1 MSRTLPSREEFLAR
15 LNEVVLHELEAV
27 ERVSTVTRE
36 EVTSDETRSEGKYD
50 TRATEASYLARGQAW
65 RIAELRQLVAWCS
78 QLSGA
83 PPSERRACL
92 GSLLLAEAATSSL
105 YFLAPVGGTRVR
117 VQGKT
122 VRLVS
127 PQSPIGQALLGLE
140 IDDETHFESPTG
152 PQSLVLL
159 ELC

>member
-1 MSRTLPSREEFLAR
+1 MSQTIPSRTEFLTR
-15 LNEVVLHELEAV
+15 LNEVVLAELEAV
-27 ERVSTVTRE
+27 ERVSSVTRE

-65 RIAELRQLVAWCS
+65 MIAELRQLMSWCS
-78 QLSGA
+78 QLSEA

-92 GSLLLAEAATSSL
+92 GSLLHVETVTSAL
-105 YFLAPVGGTRVR
+105 YFLAPVGGTTVF
-117 VQGKT
+117 VQEKT

-127 PQSPIGQALLGLE
+127 PESPIGRALLGLE
-140 IDDETHFESPTG
+140 IDDETHFESPAG
-152 PQSLVLL
+152 PQCVVLL